1 MISLLLQLM
10 FSPVCIA
17 ACLVV
22 AGSLEA
28 KSASSLT
35 SQTLQLGGR
44 LYLAEWLIWPPA
56 QFINFYYLPTKYRH
70 SSQIFFLEHSLFSTL
85 FDKP

>member
-1 MISLLLQLM
+1 M

-35 SQTLQLGGR
+35 SQTLQLGSR

-70 SSQIFFLEHSLFSTL
+70 RVRHSSIKIMRGRFIHEDLDENFE
-85 FDKP
+85 K

>member
-1 MISLLLQLM
+1 MM

-35 SQTLQLGGR
+35 SETLQLGGR

-70 SSQIFFLEHSLFSTL
+70 AVRYSALRRARALSFQL
-85 FDKP
+85 

>member
-1 MISLLLQLM
+1 M

-35 SQTLQLGGR
+35 SETLQLGGR

-70 SSQIFFLEHSLFSTL
+70 ADRHSALRRARVFLFNSNGIL
-85 FDKP
+85 